1 MNFNNEQAN
10 KFLQWLNDNYAQQ
23 KTKLQKFCNNKNYSW
38 SEDVFCDTYVKVF
51 DKISKNGI
59 ADDNPEG
66 YENYLFQSFT
76 NNIKRELQYARNSK
90 RADNNN
96 LPTYNEVF
104 KSGQLTEHEKLLSD
118 LWKDYSVLY
127 ILKKIENVFPYDDC
141 RLFKIK
147 LFEKLT
153 YKELLQKT
161 GVKGCRQKIIN
172 IKNWIKENVR
182 KEDIRKEFE
191 TEFQDLMI

>member
-59 ADDNPEG
+59 ADDNTEG

-172 IKNWIKENVR
+172 IKKEIIVER
-182 KEDIRKEFE
+182 RMPKILKRVGKK
-191 TEFQDLMI
+191 L